1 MSGFLD
7 DDDLTA
13 RALAAAVQAG
23 RISAEAATR
32 GFLDRIEARDGGVQA
47 WVHLDPEGAL
57 AAARAVDRGEVK
69 GPLAGVPLAVKDV
82 IDTGDMPTEYGSA
95 IYRGFRPGR
104 DAGCVHLARRA
115 GAVALGKT
123 VTTEF
128 ATMSPGPTANPFAAA
143 HTPGGSSSGTAAA
156 LGAGMTLLGFGTQT
170 SGSTI
175 RPAAFCGVVGY
186 KASLGRIDRTGIK
199 PLAESLDVLGVMARD
214 VRDAAALAAV
224 VARDPALNGGAA
236 AEIPADISAEIPAGL
251 FLPEQSGPE
260 LSADGRAALLA
271 AADVLGGLAA
281 VATPDWWDALGPAHE
296 AVFAWEAS
304 AALAPER
311 DLHWDI
317 VTEASR
323 GFLARQAQSTLAG
336 WKAGIAA
343 REAALVDLDA
353 LFGPHEVL
361 ITPPASGAAPEGL
374 GSTGNA
380 AFNLRWTLLGTPSLS
395 LPAGIDAHGLPLGIQ
410 IVARPGQDARLLA
423 VAAAVEDRLRAAGLA
438 ARPAGFGAGL

>member
-1 MSGFLD
+1 MSGGLD
-7 DDDLTA
+7 DDNLTA

-32 GFLDRIEARDGGVQA
+32 GFLDRIEARDGAVQA

-57 AAARAVDRGEVK
+57 AAARAVDRGEVR
-69 GPLAGVPLAVKDV
+69 GPLAGVPLAIKDV

-95 IYRGFRPGR
+95 IYRDFRPGR

-128 ATMSPGPTANPFAAA
+128 ATMSPGPTANPFAPG

-214 VRDAAALAAV
+214 VRDAALLAAV
-224 VARDPALNGGAA
+224 VARDPALNAGAA
-236 AEIPADISAEIPAGL
+236 EEVSAGL
-251 FLPEQSGPE
+251 FLPEQSAPE
-260 LSADGRAALLA
+260 LSGDGRAALLA
-271 AADVLGGLAA
+271 AAEVLGGLSA
-281 VATPDWWDALGPAHE
+281 VETPVWWDDLGPAHE

-311 DLHWDI
+311 DLHWDT

-323 GFLARQAQSTLAG
+323 GFLTRQAGSTLAG
-336 WKAGIAA
+336 WQAGIAA
-343 REAALVDLDA
+343 RGAALADLDA

-361 ITPPASGAAPEGL
+361 ITPPAPGAAPEGL
-374 GSTGNA
+374 GSTGKA
-380 AFNLRWTLLGTPSLS
+380 AFNMRWTLLGTPSLS
-395 LPAGIDAHGLPLGIQ
+395 LPAGLDAQGLPLGIQ
-410 IVARPGQDARLLA
+410 IIARPGQDARLLA
-423 VAAAVEDRLRAAGLA
+423 VAAAVEDRLRAAGLP
-438 ARPAGFGAGL
+438 ARPAAFGAGL